1 MSKLPIVVSN
11 RTTDWADTPLA
22 THKQTA
28 TAMPN
33 LEVMPLP
40 EEFLPDGGRDV
51 PTFTVIGGFK
61 YVKSCGEMAPT

>member
-1 MSKLPIVVSN
+1 MGLLVGFRTMSKLPMVVSN
-11 RTTDWADTPLA
+11 RTTDWADTPPA

-40 EEFLPDGGRDV
+40 EEVLP
-51 PTFTVIGGFK
+51 TAE
-61 YVKSCGEMAPT
+61 EMFQPSP